1 MKENINELME
11 QLMSEQEIKELL
23 TASDHNEDYSYNKDG
38 LKIEIK
44 HTDNSKTIS
53 ITYDNPTETIK
64 ENFISNLENISDED
78 FIAICEF
85 IGKEELNYIQELIDS
100 NSQEHIKDGINIFKR
115 NVYNYVE
122 DMTRHLTNL
131 KLQVSKF

>member
-1 MKENINELME
+1 MKENISELME

-23 TASDHNEDYSYNKDG
+23 TASDHNEDYTYNKDG

-100 NSQEHIKDGINIFKR
+100 NYQENIENGINIFKR
-115 NVYNYVE
+115 NVYDYVE

-131 KLQVSKF
+131 KLHVSKF

>member
-85 IGKEELNYIQELIDS
+85 IGREELNYIQELIDS

>member
-1 MKENINELME
+1 MKENISELME

-23 TASDHNEDYSYNKDG
+23 TASDHNEDYTYNKDG

-100 NSQEHIKDGINIFKR
+100 QEYIKDGINIFKR
-115 NVYNYVE
+115 NVYDYVE

>member
-1 MKENINELME
+1 MKENISELME

-23 TASDHNEDYSYNKDG
+23 TASDHNEDYTYNKDG

-78 FIAICEF
+78 FIAICEKKE
-85 IGKEELNYIQELIDS
+85 KEELNYIQELIDS
-100 NSQEHIKDGINIFKR
+100 NHQEYIKDGINIFKR

-131 KLQVSKF
+131 KL

>member
-100 NSQEHIKDGINIFKR
+100 QEHIKDGINIFKR

-131 KLQVSKF
+131 KL

>member
-1 MKENINELME
+1 MKENIGELME

-23 TASDHNEDYSYNKDG
+23 TASDHNEDYSYDKDG
-38 LKIEIK
+38 LKIEVK

-53 ITYDNPTETIK
+53 ITYDNPTKTIK
-64 ENFISNLENISDED
+64 ENFVSNLENISDED
-78 FIAICEF
+78 FVAICEF

-100 NSQEHIKDGINIFKR
+100 NYQENIENGINIFKR
-115 NVYNYVE
+115 NVYDYVE

-131 KLQVSKF
+131 KLHVSKF

>member
-23 TASDHNEDYSYNKDG
+23 IASDHNEDYSYNKDG

-78 FIAICEF
+78 FISICEF

-100 NSQEHIKDGINIFKR
+100 NHQEYIKDGINIFKR
-115 NVYNYVE
+115 NVYDYVE

-131 KLQVSKF
+131 KL

>member
-1 MKENINELME
+1 MKENISELME

-23 TASDHNEDYSYNKDG
+23 TASDHNEDYSYDKDG
-38 LKIEIK
+38 LKIEVK

-53 ITYDNPTETIK
+53 ITYDNPTKTIK
-64 ENFISNLENISDED
+64 ENFVSNLENISDED
-78 FIAICEF
+78 FVAICEF

-100 NSQEHIKDGINIFKR
+100 NYQENIENGINIFKR
-115 NVYNYVE
+115 NVYDYVE

-131 KLQVSKF
+131 KLHVSKF

>member
-131 KLQVSKF
+131 KL

>member
-1 MKENINELME
+1 MKKNLGELIE
-11 QLMSEQEIKELL
+11 QLMSEQDIKELL
-23 TASDHNEDYSYNKDG
+23 MASDNNEDYSYNKDG
-38 LKIEIK
+38 LKVEIK

-100 NSQEHIKDGINIFKR
+100 NSQEYIKDGINIFKR
-115 NVYNYVE
+115 HVYDYIE

-131 KLQVSKF
+131 KL

>member
-64 ENFISNLENISDED
+64 ENFISNVENISDED

-85 IGKEELNYIQELIDS
+85 IGKGELNYIQELIDS

-131 KLQVSKF
+131 KL

>member
-1 MKENINELME
+1 MKENISELME

-23 TASDHNEDYSYNKDG
+23 TASDHNEDYTYNKDG

-100 NSQEHIKDGINIFKR
+100 QEYIKDGINIFKR
-115 NVYNYVE
+115 NVYDYVE

-131 KLQVSKF
+131 KL

>member
-1 MKENINELME
+1 MKENINEIME

>member
-1 MKENINELME
+1 MKENISELME

-23 TASDHNEDYSYNKDG
+23 TASDHNEDYSYDKDG
-38 LKIEIK
+38 LKIEVK

-100 NSQEHIKDGINIFKR
+100 NYQENIENGINIFKR
-115 NVYNYVE
+115 NVYDYVE

-131 KLQVSKF
+131 KLHVSKF

>member
-1 MKENINELME
+1 MKENISELME

-131 KLQVSKF
+131 KL

>member
-1 MKENINELME
+1 MKKNLGELIE
-11 QLMSEQEIKELL
+11 QLMSEQDIKELL
-23 TASDHNEDYSYNKDG
+23 IASDHNEDYTYNKDG

-100 NSQEHIKDGINIFKR
+100 NSQEYIKDGINIFKR
-115 NVYNYVE
+115 NVYDYVE

-131 KLQVSKF
+131 KLSVSKF

>member
-85 IGKEELNYIQELIDS
+85 TGKEELNYIQELIDS

>member
-1 MKENINELME
+1 MKKNLEELIE
-11 QLMSEQEIKELL
+11 QLMSEQDIKELL
-23 TASDHNEDYSYNKDG
+23 IASDHNEDYSYNKDG

-53 ITYDNPTETIK
+53 ITYNNPIEAIK
-64 ENFISNLENISDED
+64 NDFLSNLENISDED

-85 IGKEELNYIQELIDS
+85 IGKEELNHIQNLIDS
-100 NSQEHIKDGINIFKR
+100 DNQKDVEDGINIFKR

-122 DMTRHLTNL
+122 DKIKHLTNL
-131 KLQVSKF
+131 KLHISKF

>member
-1 MKENINELME
+1 MKENISELME

-23 TASDHNEDYSYNKDG
+23 TASDHNEDYTYNKDG

-100 NSQEHIKDGINIFKR
+100 NSQEYIKDGINIFKR
-115 NVYNYVE
+115 NVYDYVE

>member
-23 TASDHNEDYSYNKDG
+23 IASDHNEDYSYNKDG

-78 FIAICEF
+78 FISICEF

-100 NSQEHIKDGINIFKR
+100 NHQEYIKDGINIFKR
-115 NVYNYVE
+115 NVYDYVE

>member
-1 MKENINELME
+1 MKENISELME

-23 TASDHNEDYSYNKDG
+23 TASDHNEDYTYNKDG

-85 IGKEELNYIQELIDS
+85 IGKKKLNYIQELIDS
-100 NSQEHIKDGINIFKR
+100 NHQEYIKDGINIFKR

-131 KLQVSKF
+131 KL